1 MPESS
6 TIQALANCAA
16 PQQRKRI
23 PVTGANW
30 PSTKAKYQHA
40 LGQLTSFRHQN
51 VEAVHE
57 VHIDPAKDCYLICE
71 RLEGDALSALLTRE
85 RRLSLDMVRSITRQ
99 AASALTA
106 AHDLGLM
113 HGNLSPQAILVQRT
127 DPPDSEGSL
136 RIKVCDFGL
145 GKPLAPDLFGA
156 LGYLAPEQVDPKEP
170 RPEPTQLSDQFALAV
185 ITFEM
190 LAGRRAFPGD
200 TLDEIAPKLLR
211 QDPIHFQIPGISQK
225 ESDRI
230 IAGLH
235 KALSRLPSERYS
247 SLSEFVAAIE
257 GRAPNKGSRGSVID
271 PSRFAAEH
279 RGPIQLGASVAQAL
293 VVATQNLPGKLDVV
307 RPGQDAQ
314 TLTLVRTM
322 SQQSAQAATLP
333 MMPRLDVQVN
343 VNTTIANQNDSHVR
357 VVLPQQ
363 PGPGAAAPPGARLRR
378 IALAG
383 LTGAVLAVALL
394 LASMHPWFAERRSA
408 RILPPPVENISTTPV
423 EKENP
428 HESPPAQPPPAK
440 DGVTPKPAK
449 PRKPAVSAPR
459 KPHKTALLCTP
470 TNKLAATL
478 SQHLN
483 ECSST
488 IGESARDTALVLPF
502 EVASDGH
509 PMLSMSDP
517 APQGPPALVRCLRNF
532 VMNSPK
538 ADLGPLPRAGIVLRC
553 VIK

>member
-1 MPESS
+1 MEHIAHESD
-6 TIQALANCAA
+6 
-16 PQQRKRI
+16 PVFVKKI
-23 PVTGANW
+23 PWLFNSNFRSSSRLQPVLERLSSVVD
-30 PSTKAKYQHA
+30 PHA
-40 LGQLTSFRHQN
+40 ELVYEFHADSAEGS
-51 VEAVHE
+51 
-57 VHIDPAKDCYLICE
+57 YLLCE
-71 RLEGDALSALLTRE
+71 RLAGDPLSDLLARE
-85 RRLSLDMVRSITRQ
+85 RRMPLELARSIARQ
-99 AASALTA
+99 VASALTA
-106 AHDLGLM
+106 AHHQGVM
-113 HGNLSPQAILVQRT
+113 HGNLSPQAIMVQRT
-127 DPPDSEGSL
+127 EPANGEGSV
-136 RIKVCDFGL
+136 RIKVRDFGI

-271 PSRFAAEH
+271 PSRFAAEN
-279 RGPIQLGASVAQAL
+279 RGQIQLGASVAQAL

-363 PGPGAAAPPGARLRR
+363 PGPGAAAPPGARMRR
-378 IALAG
+378 LALAG

-394 LASMHPWFAERRSA
+394 LAFMPPWNAERRSA
-408 RILPPPVENISTTPV
+408 LVLPPPVENISTTQV
-423 EKENP
+423 EKDNP
-428 HESPPAQPPPAK
+428 HEPPPTQPPPAK
-440 DGVTPKPAK
+440 DGETPKLAK

-470 TNKLAATL
+470 TNKLGATL